1 MPLLALTHCH
11 KRCRGAAWTAV
22 AVCTEHVSSY
32 PFSRCTGAAWCVAAL
47 ESWRWPAGTPE
58 AQGKAELLMAVIS
71 SMNKWQGYTVGASR
85 MVSHVAGSLS
95 KHRKIIHE
103 VRSRAL
109 YLRRALHSPMC
120 HLCSHLQQSE
130 A

>member
-1 MPLLALTHCH
+1 MSS
-11 KRCRGAAWTAV
+11 GV
-22 AVCTEHVSSY
+22 AGCM
-32 PFSRCTGAAWCVAAL
+32 AAL
-47 ESWRWPAGTPE
+47 EAWRCPAGTPE

-103 VRSRAL
+103 VRSKPL
-109 YLRRALHSPMC
+109 HICRALHPPAC
-120 HLCSHLQQSE
+120 RLCSPLRQCE
-130 A
+130 G